1 MCQKKFTNDYNLM
14 TKIKSPDS
22 AVKKE
27 RSQSNLSFFRVRLG
41 QVNQIQLLY
50 LENKSQI

>member
-14 TKIKSPDS
+14 TKIKSQDS